1 MPKTHRP
8 FIRSTLVIV
17 LGLAIAACNPSKAP
31 PPPPGGGVVTV
42 KQEDQFGM
50 AFATAFRAANN
61 SEPYSP
67 QDGDIVAVSLSAEP
81 VTIK

>member
-1 MPKTHRP
+1 MTKTHRP
-8 FIRSTLVIV
+8 FIHSALVIV
-17 LGLAIAACNPSKAP
+17 LGLSIAACNPSKAP

-50 AFATAFRAANN
+50 AFAAAFRAANN